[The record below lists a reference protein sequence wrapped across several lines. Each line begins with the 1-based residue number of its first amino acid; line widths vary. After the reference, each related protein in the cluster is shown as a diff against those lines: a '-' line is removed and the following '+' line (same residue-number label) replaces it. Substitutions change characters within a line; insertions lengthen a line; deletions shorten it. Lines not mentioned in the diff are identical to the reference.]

1 MLSVYGYYEH
11 GVCVPTQPLK
21 LKEKQQVIITVI
33 DTDKFSLEIFNA
45 GCDSLQKQTEEAGVT
60 EQDLYDLIKKVRRT
74 KRTSRKAEVI
84 T

>member
-11 GVCVPTQPLK
+11 GVCVPTETLR

-33 DTDKFSLEIFNA
+33 DTDKINLEIFNA

-74 KRTSRKAEVI
+74 KRTSHKAEVVI
-84 T
+84 